1 MPEWGESTGR
11 GWCLSAADITDLIQ
25 MVCSR
30 KDVWKGA
37 DGEPSGESGRHRALH
52 APPAPAAA

>member
-1 MPEWGESTGR
+1 MPEVEREST
-11 GWCLSAADITDLIQ
+11 GWCLSAADITDPIQ

-37 DGEPSGESGRHRALH
+37 DGEPSGKSGRHRALH
-52 APPAPAAA
+52 APPAPTAG